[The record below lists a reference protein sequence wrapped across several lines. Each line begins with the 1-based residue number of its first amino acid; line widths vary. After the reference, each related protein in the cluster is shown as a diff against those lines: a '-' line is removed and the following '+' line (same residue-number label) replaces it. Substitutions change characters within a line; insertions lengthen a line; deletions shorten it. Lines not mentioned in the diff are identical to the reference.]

1 MFLNRQPL
9 LCACILLTGVLTL
22 SACSSSDSDD
32 DVTPDSNATTEANP
46 TTDPNTATEPNTT
59 TDANTT
65 TGSSTTTDA
74 NAATGSN
81 TTTDANATTGSN
93 TATEN
98 SPASL
103 RARAAINN
111 GFYLSRRENYGSG
124 GMLVGGVIY
133 SLNASENLIEARN
146 LEDESLVDSV
156 YRYDDNGNLTSIS
169 FLSFDDFLAPI
180 GDEIYTISIEQE
192 NGALQVID
200 VDYLVGAELDYQIV
214 YTYDG
219 EGRPLSSVLRFVDT
233 NDIEEQQYNYENG
246 VLVSIT
252 GTDSEV
258 EGGTVTETISRD
270 EQGRVSIVNISY
282 DPIDAFSTQ
291 RTFYSYDQNGNVSEM
306 SLQDADG
313 RVIFRE
319 VYTYQATEEPVFN
332 LINYDIYFQQQ

>member
-9 LCACILLTGVLTL
+9 LCACILLTGVFTL

-74 NAATGSN
+74 NA
-81 TTTDANATTGSN
+81 TTGPN

-133 SLNASENLIEARN
+133 SLNASENLIEARD
-146 LEDESLVDSV
+146 LEDESIVDSV

-180 GDEIYTISIEQE
+180 GDEIHTVSIEQE

-219 EGRPLSSVLRFVDT
+219 EGRPLSSALRFVDT

-246 VLVSIT
+246 VLVSKT

-258 EGGTVTETISRD
+258 EGGTVIENITRD
-270 EQGRVSIVNISY
+270 EQGRVSIVNISH

-319 VYTYQATEEPVFN
+319 VYSYQATDEQVFN
-332 LINYDIYFQQQ
+332 LINYNIYFQQQ